1 MFERAVRPGERLELV
16 GGQDGR
22 CVMEAEVDTISKERM
37 SGFYPK
43 NKARLRI
50 NGGDDMLDVVIKK
63 APSFGS
69 FTFGEEGRVMS
80 PAMSYFHRWLY
91 LKSIGIPVVPSM
103 WVVDSYRVA
112 MPDMTKNGGKF
123 FDKEYLWGLLD
134 LYNGGKS
141 RELLEVEEKFLEI
154 DERRIKAEISR
165 IHKIAWDNCVL
176 LPTDNEEWSVFVELN
191 EGWQVLVLDLSHLGR
206 QIFGRGE
213 TAKFLFQ
220 RKVLLDR
227 FDQMRDLL
235 VSLKMR

>member
-1 MFERAVRPGERLELV
+1 MLERAVRPGERLELV

-50 NGGDDMLDVVIKK
+50 VGDDNMLDVVIKK
-63 APSFGS
+63 APAFGS
-69 FTFGEEGRVMS
+69 FTLGEEGRGMS
-80 PAMSYFHRWLY
+80 SAMSYFRRWLY

-112 MPDMTKNGGKF
+112 MVDMTKNGGKF
-123 FDKEYLWGLLD
+123 FDKEYLWGLRD
-134 LYNGGKS
+134 LYDSRKS
-141 RELLEVEEKFLEI
+141 RELLEIEQKFLAI
-154 DERRIKAEISR
+154 DQRQIKAEISR

-191 EGWQVLVLDLSHLGR
+191 ESWQVLVLDLSHLGK
-206 QIFGRGE
+206 QIFGIGE

-227 FDQMRDLL
+227 FDQLRDLL
-235 VSLKMR
+235 VGLQMR